1 MKENKFEQIIFDEVG
16 AMNDTFKNI
25 INNTSDL
32 FTGYL
37 YKINSKL
44 NNDNLRRI
52 LLHFPI
58 SENIFS
64 QFNQYEEQLLEF
76 ITLFPPSSF

>member
-1 MKENKFEQIIFDEVG
+1 
-16 AMNDTFKNI
+16 MNDTFNNI
-25 INNTSDL
+25 INDNSDL
-32 FTGYL
+32 FTSYL
-37 YKINSKL
+37 YKINLNL
-44 NNDNLRRI
+44 NNDKLRRI

-64 QFNQYEEQLLEF
+64 LFNQNEQQLLEF